1 MYKVTNKT
9 PHPHDLQTKTGPK
22 VISAY
27 GTLEDDF
34 DPAYLEIIKLGFDV
48 EKVGAKAEVKAEVK
62 DAPVVEP
69 DAYDARAEYEELTGK
84 KPDGRWSEDRV
95 SDEVEKIKAA

>member
-27 GTLEDDF
+27 GTLEGDF
-34 DPAYLEIIKLGFDV
+34 DPAYLEIIKMGFDV
-48 EKVGAKAEVKAEVK
+48 EKVGSKAEVK

-69 DAYDARAEYEELTGK
+69 DAYDPRVEYEELTGK
-84 KPDGRWSEDRV
+84 EADKRWGDARV

>member
-1 MYKVTNKT
+1 MHKITNRT
-9 PHPHDLQTKTGPK
+9 AQPHDIHTRNGVKP
-22 VISAY
+22 IHAH
-27 GTLEDDF
+27 GTLTADF

-48 EKVGAKAEVKAEVK
+48 EKVGAKAEAKAEVK

-69 DAYDARAEYEELTGK
+69 DACDARAEYEELTGK